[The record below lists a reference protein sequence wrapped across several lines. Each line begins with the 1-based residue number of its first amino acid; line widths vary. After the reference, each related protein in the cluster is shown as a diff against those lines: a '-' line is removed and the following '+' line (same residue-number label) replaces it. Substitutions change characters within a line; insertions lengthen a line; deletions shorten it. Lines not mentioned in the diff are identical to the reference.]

1 MNGHP
6 CVSDWMHVNHM
17 NIRAHRGRKRASD
30 AWNWRFRWL
39 CASQHGCWEL
49 NSEPLQKHSHSTNT
63 TLVNDEFIFL
73 YLKDKS
79 DILFDGLE
87 SNDTWLCLL
96 VFISHQLILKASLIF
111 FLVEIIKPLMIA
123 RCIIKKFPPLIQT
136 KKISNSLKL
145 SQIYMNV
152 PLLR

>member
-17 NIRAHRGRKRASD
+17 NTHAHRGRKRASD

-39 CASQHGCWEL
+39 CASLHGCWEW
-49 NSEPLQKHSHSTNT
+49 NSGPLQKHPHSTNT
-63 TLVNDEFIFL
+63 TLVNDEFILL

-96 VFISHQLILKASLIF
+96 VFISHYLILKDSLVF
-111 FLVEIIKPLMIA
+111 FLIEIIKPLMIA
-123 RCIIKKFPPLIQT
+123 RYIIK
-136 KKISNSLKL
+136 NSLLLFRLKKY
-145 SQIYMNV
+145 QIHSSYH
-152 PLLR
+152 RFI